1 MYENSSL
8 QSFALAVAL
17 VVLLFTSGCGSVKE
31 VKAGM
36 DRNGKEI
43 QLQQSEV
50 LSVRLESNP
59 TTGYSWQLA
68 ECEKSI
74 LQPAGEP
81 TFETA
86 ANGKQQVGTG
96 GWETFQFKPVK
107 AGQTHLKLVYLRPW
121 EKGVEPAQTFE
132 AEVTIH

>member
-36 DRNGKEI
+36 ERNGKEI

-59 TTGYSWQLA
+59 TTGCSWQLA

-81 TFETA
+81 IFET
-86 ANGKQQVGTG
+86 ANGKQQVGAG

-107 AGQTHLKLVYLRPW
+107 ADQTHLKLVYQRPW
-121 EKGVEPAQTFE
+121 EK
-132 AEVTIH
+132 